1 MTFGETIAAR
11 RRQLGIP
18 QKALANALNIS
29 PGMLSKIE
37 NGTRKPS
44 KKLSNNIVKTLR
56 MDDAP
61 DVNYLTGN
69 TTVDLPIA
77 LESNADKLFY
87 ISIPVWIVYHFHI
100 SVDKKI
106 VVVPGF
112 VTEFAHQ
119 TFKCSAH
126 WFLLSVRVQY

>member
-69 TTVDLPIA
+69 TTVDLA
-77 LESNADKLFY
+77 MLEKRVINAIYELE
-87 ISIPVWIVYHFHI
+87 IILNIVRELKGETNEQNI
-100 SVDKKI
+100 
-106 VVVPGF
+106 
-112 VTEFAHQ
+112 
-119 TFKCSAH
+119 
-126 WFLLSVRVQY
+126 